1 MIFMTMEPP
10 TIPTYGSK
18 MEKIECVASVIRKDS
33 MNFLD
38 MTLSS
43 FDTMVR
49 LSMTN
54 PMTAVKNRISEID
67 HLSDNWDGYDA
78 IAPSQLVIKNS
89 FKFIDSLVKAG
100 IDNIEPDDIYPMT
113 YGSVVIELNNGNGMI
128 SIEIGQHS
136 IGFFTDFVRH
146 ENIYSEGEETD
157 FRSIPEDL
165 RQALKVLRYGAQ
177 AYSYS

>member
-1 MIFMTMEPP
+1 MMFMTMEPP
-10 TIPTYGSK
+10 TVPTYGSK
-18 MEKIECVASVIRKDS
+18 MERIECVASVIRKES

-38 MTLSS
+38 STLSS

-67 HLSDNWDGYDA
+67 HLSDNWDGYA
-78 IAPSQLVIKNS
+78 AKAPSQKVIKNS
-89 FKFIDSLVKAG
+89 FKFIDALLKEG

-113 YGSVVIELNNGNGMI
+113 YGSVIIELNNGKGMV

-165 RQALKVLRYGAQ
+165 QQALAVLRYGVN